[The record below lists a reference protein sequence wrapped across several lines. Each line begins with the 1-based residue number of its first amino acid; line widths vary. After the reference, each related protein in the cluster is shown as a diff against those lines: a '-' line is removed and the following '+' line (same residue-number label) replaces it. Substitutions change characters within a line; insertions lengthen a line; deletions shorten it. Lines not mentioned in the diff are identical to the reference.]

1 MTTVLVVANRT
12 AQSDELFE
20 TLCERA
26 RRGPVSFVLLVPATW
41 EVGDPHGGRQTARRR
56 LNRALARL
64 REAGL
69 SVEGVLGDSDAL
81 VAVEQTWEPDRFD
94 EVIVSTLPARIS
106 LWLKRDLP
114 HLVERYTGAKVTHV
128 IASEAVEHEP
138 VG

>member
-26 RRGPVSFVLLVPATW
+26 ARGPVSFMLVVPATW
-41 EVGDPHGGRQTARRR
+41 EIGDPHGGRQTARRR
-56 LNRALARL
+56 LNGALARL
-64 REAGL
+64 RDAGL
-69 SVEGVLGDSDAL
+69 EVEGVLGDADAL
-81 VAVEQTWEPDRFD
+81 VAVQHAWNPARFD

-114 HLVERYTGAKVTHV
+114 HRVERLTGKPVTHV
-128 IASEAVEHEP
+128 IASEAVEREP